1 MEYFISHIGV
11 VFLAAC
17 FVAVCAVAWWYLTDK
32 NARLKRQRLE
42 ARRAEEVRTAVSAR
56 TAQSD
61 HKTVTGADSDISD
74 E

>member
-11 VFLAAC
+11 IFIAAV

-32 NARLKRQRLE
+32 NARLIRQRAE
-42 ARRAEEVRTAVSAR
+42 ARKKAAA
-56 TAQSD
+56 AQAD
-61 HKTVTGADSDISD
+61 DTVNADKD